1 MDIDSMT
8 TSFFHDIHVSS
19 PASRSRGLSIIEM
32 LVTVAV
38 STLILI
44 AMVSFIL
51 SLYRTNIYAVEQSF
65 AINSAR
71 RGIERM
77 VRDMREATYSDE
89 GSFPII
95 SASPYEFYFYS
106 DVDRDNNVERIRF
119 YIENGLLKRAQT
131 KATGTPPVYP
141 GSANTTSLISD
152 HVRNVVNGVPM
163 FRYYDT
169 VGNEVTN
176 LSHVTDI
183 AFVVARV
190 IVDINPNRLPNDFV
204 LQSSASLRNLSGY

>member
-1 MDIDSMT
+1 MT
-8 TSFFHDIHVSS
+8 FSFYHIHISL
-19 PASRSRGLSIIEM
+19 PRSRSGGLSIIEM

-51 SLYRTNIYAVEQSF
+51 SLYRTNMYAVEQSF

-77 VRDMREATYSDE
+77 VRDMREATYSDD

-106 DVDRDNNVERIRF
+106 DVDRDDNVERIKF

-131 KATGTPPVYP
+131 KSTGTPPVYP
-141 GSANTTSLISD
+141 GSANTISLVSD

-183 AFVVARV
+183 AFVVVRV
-190 IVDINPNRLPNDFV
+190 IVDINPHRLPNDFV
-204 LQSSASLRNLSGY
+204 LQSSASLRNLSGR

>member
-1 MDIDSMT
+1 M
-8 TSFFHDIHVSS
+8 HH
-19 PASRSRGLSIIEM
+19 SRGLSIVETI
-32 LVTVAV
+32 VTVAAATV
-38 STLILI
+38 VLIGLI
-44 AMVSFIL
+44 SFVL

-89 GSFPII
+89 GAFPII
-95 SASPYEFYFYS
+95 FASPYEFYFYS
-106 DVDRDNNVERIRF
+106 DVDRDDNVERVRF

-131 KATGTPPVYP
+131 KAVGIPPTYP
-141 GSANTTSLISD
+141 GNADTTSLVSD
-152 HVRNVVNGVPM
+152 HVRNVVNTIPM

-169 VGNEVTN
+169 AGNEVSN

-183 AFVVARV
+183 AFVVV
-190 IVDINPNRLPNDFV
+190 HMIVDINPYRLPNDFV
-204 LQSSASLRNLSGY
+204 LQSSASLRNLSEN